1 VSTTGNA
8 RPRRIWLGAV
18 GTAAVLVATGALVAF
33 GQAGPTSPIAPDTID
48 GVKRLVVALAEEA
61 SPALPAPDASTS
73 VGIAVTVVVPAPEDL
88 RAADATDAADE
99 PGTAVAPIP

>member
-8 RPRRIWLGAV
+8 RSRRIWLGAV

-48 GVKRLVVALAEEA
+48 GVKRLVVALA

-88 RAADATDAADE
+88 RVADATDAADE